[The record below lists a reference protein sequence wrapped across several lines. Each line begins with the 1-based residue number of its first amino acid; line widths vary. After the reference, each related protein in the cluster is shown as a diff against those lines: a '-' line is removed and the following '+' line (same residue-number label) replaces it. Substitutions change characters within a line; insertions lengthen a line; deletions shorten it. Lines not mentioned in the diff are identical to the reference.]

1 MSEENKTADK
11 QEQKKSPIKTWS
23 EGQEFLCPLLLDY
36 IVDLC
41 NYSLEEVVDDR
52 NSTAAIAHAIAEL
65 ARFYIDTG
73 GREDKELPEG
83 KAEASK
89 DNTKAKKISDE
100 IRGVYPYTKWV
111 EALDGITELEWLKV
125 KKCIDSQFKLISEHQ
140 RVNNVLSVA
149 NITNF
154 YTCFEY
160 SSPYDFR

>member
-65 ARFYIDTG
+65 ARFYIDTEK
-73 GREDKELPEG
+73 REDKELPEE
-83 KAEASK
+83 KAEASN
-89 DNTKAKKISDE
+89 DNTKAKKIPDE
-100 IRGVYPYTKWV
+100 ILERYPYAKWI
-111 EALDGITELEWLKV
+111 EALDGITGLEWAKV
-125 KKCIDSQFKLISEHQ
+125 KFCIDKRLGYLNREYESK
-140 RVNNVLSVA
+140 NVLSVSDMDI
-149 NITNF
+149 NW
-154 YTCFEY
+154 YR
-160 SSPYDFR
+160 P